1 MLQKNIDKE
10 NRKNRPKWGGY
21 YERVTPSRKEKE
33 RKNEKKYK
41 KDLTNE

>member
-10 NRKNRPKWGGY
+10 NRKNRPKWGRY
-21 YERVTPSRKEKE
+21 YERVTPFRKEKE